1 MAWNPSDKETFV
13 YVHPGSGKRVVLLV
27 PGGVQPVSL
36 KLETE
41 LGGYERYTLDDEMTD
56 QTRMH
61 VRVSNRKRGLA
72 D

>member
-1 MAWNPSDKETFV
+1 MSWNPSDKETFV
-13 YVHPGSGKRVVLLV
+13 FVHPGTGKRVVLLV
-27 PGGVQPVSL
+27 PGGEPPL
-36 KLETE
+36 ALNLETE
-41 LGGYERYTLDDEMTD
+41 LGVARYELDAEMTD